1 MYIILHTRLE
11 YACVDWK
18 TLLQAYYVS
27 FYLSTT
33 KGFPS
38 YGVTLTLP
46 YADSPDFLIWPS

>member
-1 MYIILHTRLE
+1 MYIILQTRLE

-38 YGVTLTLP
+38 YGVMFT
-46 YADSPDFLIWPS
+46 YADSLLSFEFGPAT